1 MGVPDTATLHALQL
15 EMNNVGFLTG
25 TQAQED
31 MAWEMGWEDAE
42 TFLSTNLLTGTVA
55 DERHI
60 WPQGWLDYDSNF
72 RFVELRKTHVI
83 SITSTTVVH
92 DLGSCSCETDTI
104 TGCVILWE
112 RRQGVVEVRREGLA
126 LSAGCCCAAENK
138 PTNVDVTYVAGIWN
152 TPADLP
158 GTVKMALAILA
169 QEYKELMNTA
179 GATAGAGFVNSW
191 RSMDYSETGGLLS
204 KTVIGAS
211 PQANMAARLLR
222 KYKVLRMAAFRGRPS
237 VE

>member
-1 MGVPDTATLHALQL
+1 MLPDTATLHALQL

-31 MAWEMGWEDAE
+31 MAWGMAWEDAE

-72 RFVELRKTHVI
+72 RFLQLKRVHVI
-83 SITSTTVVH
+83 SITTALVVH

-104 TGCVILWE
+104 TGCIILWRPIAGE
-112 RRQGVVEVRREGLA
+112 VEVRREGVA
-126 LSAGCCCAAENK
+126 LSANCCCAAENK
-138 PTNVDVTYVAGIWN
+138 PTNVDVTYVAGLWN

-158 GTVKMALAILA
+158 DTVKMALAILA
-169 QEYKELMNTA
+169 REYKQLMDTA
-179 GATAGAGFVNSW
+179 GATAGAGFVNQW

-204 KTVIGAS
+204 KTLIGAS
-211 PQANMAARLLR
+211 PEANMAARFLR
-222 KYKVLRMAAFRGRPS
+222 KYQVRRMVAFRGRPS